1 MPRYKYIAEGNDGFA
16 ANGTIEAESP
26 AGAGLAL
33 MERGL
38 FVKKLTEQ
46 KSLLQYEIARK
57 RVSRKDLMHF
67 SRQLAVFLRAG
78 VPIIDALDII
88 RQELPPKKLLGSV
101 LADMIEALR
110 SGSTFTAAAVTHPEA
125 FPPFYIGVLEAA
137 EMTGHL
143 DHSLDEVANYIDR
156 DLEARRKVQSA
167 LFYPAVVF
175 LMSITTVLV
184 LTTFVLPRFK
194 TFFEELNA
202 ELPLPTRILLAGSG
216 LVSKGWPL
224 ILLLLVGSIG
234 TVVYG
239 LRTEQGRAIRD
250 QVLLRIPVVG
260 DLVRTAIIERFCRT
274 LSSMVRSG
282 VPLPDAL
289 VVAANG
295 TNNVVYREGL
305 SEVQALMLAG
315 PGRSHRHHRAVP
327 RCGQADDPG
336 GRGDRHARRP
346 ARNRGRLLRARP
358 GLQDRPLHQPVRTGR
373 DPLHGCRRRL
383 RGCCPDQC
391 HVRHLRPD
399 QQRGVRALLP
409 QQEALLSGRAF
420 CVLSSYFIIHQF

>member
-26 AGAGLAL
+26 AGAGLLL

-46 KSLLQYEIARK
+46 KSILQYEIARK

-175 LMSITTVLV
+175 LMSVATVLV
-184 LTTFVLPRFK
+184 LTAFVLPRFK

-202 ELPLPTRILLAGSG
+202 ELPLPTRMLLAGSG
-216 LVSKGWPL
+216 LLSKGWPL

-250 QVLLRIPVVG
+250 HLLLRIPVVG

-305 SEVQALMLAG
+305 SEVQAMMLEGRGLAG
-315 PGRSHRHHRAVP
+315 PIATVELFPGAARQMIRVGEETGTLDTQLETAAMYYERDLDFKIARFTNLFEPAVILFMGVVVGFVAVALISAMYGIF
-327 RCGQADDPG
+327 GQI
-336 GRGDRHARRP
+336 
-346 ARNRGRLLRARP
+346 
-358 GLQDRPLHQPVRTGR
+358 
-373 DPLHGCRRRL
+373 
-383 RGCCPDQC
+383 
-391 HVRHLRPD
+391 
-399 QQRGVRALLP
+399 
-409 QQEALLSGRAF
+409 
-420 CVLSSYFIIHQF
+420 SSVG